1 MNDTIPPESHEQ
13 ESAELAG
20 FRSRV
25 RGWLTEN
32 AERRD
37 AVSDSDHAAD
47 ENDGES
53 LQAVEV
59 AKDFQA
65 KLFDAKLAGLSWPT
79 VYGGQGLTMEHQRVF
94 NEEAAD
100 YVIPTGPFIIGLGM
114 CAPTL
119 LEYGTEEQRLRH
131 VPRMLRGDEVWCQLF
146 SEPGAGSDVAGLQTR
161 AVRDG
166 DEWVINGQKV
176 WTSGGHYSDFGLLVA
191 RTNVDVPKHRGI
203 TMFVVDMR
211 APGVTI
217 RPLRQMTGTSGFN
230 EVFFDDVRVPAANL
244 VGVVDEGW
252 RAAIG
257 TLMNERVSIG
267 AGGGGLG
274 QRVGGG
280 EFDALLDLARECGA
294 LADPVLR
301 QSLASVYIEERL
313 LDLLSQ
319 RIRAD
324 VRAGKAPGP
333 EGSIAKLAGTQLARH
348 VADVA
353 EEILGARG
361 QAWLPGDQAGRRWS
375 TTLLSAPGKSIAGG
389 TPEIMKNILGERVL
403 GLPKEPQV
411 DRDIPFRDVKVS
423 G

>member
-1 MNDTIPPESHEQ
+1 MIASEAHKAD
-13 ESAELAG
+13 ESAELVE
-20 FRSRV
+20 FRTRA
-25 RGWLTEN
+25 RAWLAES

-37 AVSDSDHAAD
+37 AVQVSDDALD

-53 LQAVEV
+53 LHALET
-59 AKDFQA
+59 AKRFQA
-65 KLFDAKLAGLSWPT
+65 KLFDAGLAGLSWPK

-119 LEYGTEEQRLRH
+119 LEYGTEEQRLAH

-146 SEPGAGSDVAGLQTR
+146 SEPGAGSDVASLQTR

-166 DEWVINGQKV
+166 EEWVLNGQKV
-176 WTSGGHYSDFGLLVA
+176 WTSGGHYSDYGLIVT
-191 RTNVDVPKHRGI
+191 RTNVDVPKHKGI
-203 TMFVVDMR
+203 TMFIVDMR
-211 APGVTI
+211 SPGVSI

-230 EVFFDDVRVPAANL
+230 EVFFDDVRVPSSNL
-244 VGVVDEGW
+244 VGAVDEGW

-274 QRVGGG
+274 RRVGGG
-280 EFDALLDLARECGA
+280 EFDALIELARDRGV

-301 QSLASVYIEERL
+301 QSLASVYIEERIL
-313 LDLLSQ
+313 ELLSQ

-353 EEILGARG
+353 EEILGAAG
-361 QAWLPGDQAGRRWS
+361 QAWEPGDAVSRRW
-375 TTLLSAPGKSIAGG
+375 TTALLAAPGNSIAGG

-411 DRDIPFRDVKVS
+411 DRDVPFRDVKVS